1 MITLAG
7 YQAETHK
14 VITPDGY
21 ILTLYRL
28 VKNWYWNRWRVIL
41 ESADLY
47 LCWYCPSGQWIIVKD
62 CGEWTSCVHAARSRG
77 QLIRLVSGLLS
88 ISPTSPSPTR
98 RSSASTPTFSTSRQ
112 YLFCHDPAHQGA
124 GRPWPWSSSLPS
136 CCRGDLNI
144 KSKSW
149 KLFLSKFWHSFNF
162 LAFENILHRDMTFGL
177 AIIEATM
184 TAGEF
189 GYIDLSVL
197 TLPIFWLK

>member
-28 VKNWYWNRWRVIL
+28 VKNWYCHRWRIIL
-41 ESADLY
+41 ESEDLY
-47 LCWYCPSGQWIIVKD
+47 LCWYSPSGQCIIIKD

-77 QLIRLVSGLLS
+77 QLIRLVSALLR
-88 ISPTSPSPTR
+88 ISRVSHSSTWS
-98 RSSASTPTFSTSRQ
+98 SSASSPTFSTSRQ
-112 YLFCHDPAHQGA
+112 YLLYHDLDHQGA

-149 KLFLSKFWHSFNF
+149 KLFLSKFWRSFNF

-177 AIIEATM
+177 VIIEATM
-184 TAGEF
+184 TAGEL

-197 TLPIFWLK
+197 T